1 MCQNIF
7 HFQAVPKS
15 IFRTVLSWFSYFLQ
29 SGKLQETFIKIW
41 GSEAT
46 ITITIAPISANETPF
61 FEMFVILLSSFF
73 NAKNGKIR
81 LCVPFMEQKIKW
93 LNMVFNHYF
102 GTKIKLGRYEL
113 DWQTKLQ
120 SSVTMKFLQKLNF
133 RISSSF
139 FDMLANILPT
149 QHFLST
155 VSQFWGGQAWDA
167 R

>member
-1 MCQNIF
+1 M
-7 HFQAVPKS
+7 PKS

-102 GTKIKLGRYEL
+102 DTKIKLGRYEV
-113 DWQTKLQ
+113 DWQP
-120 SSVTMKFLQKLNF
+120 NF
-133 RISSSF
+133 KVRLPWNSCKNWILEYHLVF